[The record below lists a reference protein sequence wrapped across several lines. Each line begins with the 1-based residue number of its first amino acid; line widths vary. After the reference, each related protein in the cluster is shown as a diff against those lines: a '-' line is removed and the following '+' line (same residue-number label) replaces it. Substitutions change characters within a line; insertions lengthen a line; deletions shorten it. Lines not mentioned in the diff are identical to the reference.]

1 MICRCD
7 LGRATHIHLTAH
19 RYDFLLTKPRFPV
32 DITGARSALEA
43 HPILTSMSD
52 EGCFHE
58 QSGLR
63 LPLGIY
69 NVSISRV
76 TDKLIRLCRRVET
89 YFNAPNTVN
98 PEGDDREVLLEIIDY
113 TELSIYAAA
122 EHVDDVKSI
131 CTGFF
136 THTSIRDKNQAYRA
150 LEKAVKQH
158 KHLVASAANAIK
170 HQQSRIRLATIEFK
184 DEKHV
189 GALHGFF
196 IEGVANGVICP
207 SSTFH
212 RSNKLFSLTSLVWEI
227 VLFLLLVSR
236 DLATFLR
243 SVCVQ
248 REGPVKV
255 ASEQFARAVVAAAR
269 LPIYDF
275 GEPHPFSKATI
286 ELKVPEPFQDL
297 LDSSLYGSIRS
308 GWSMS
313 SRPSFGE
320 LVCQYE
326 GDGKTKSFQL
336 FQPESVS
343 FQHWT

>member
-1 MICRCD
+1 M
-7 LGRATHIHLTAH
+7 
-19 RYDFLLTKPRFPV
+19 TKPRFPI
-32 DITGARSALEA
+32 DITSGISALEA
-43 HPILTSMSD
+43 HPILTALSD

-58 QSGLR
+58 QFGLR

-89 YFNAPNTVN
+89 YFNAPDTVD
-98 PEGDDREVLLEIIDY
+98 PQGDTREVLLEIIDY
-113 TELSIYAAA
+113 IELSLYAAA

-136 THTSIRDKNQAYRA
+136 KHTSVRDKDQAYRA

-158 KHLVASAANAIK
+158 KHFVASAANAIK

-184 DEKHV
+184 DEGHV
-189 GALHGFF
+189 GALHGYF
-196 IEGVANGVICP
+196 IEGVASGVIGP

-212 RSNKLFSLTSLVWEI
+212 KSKKLFSLTSLAWEI

-236 DLATFLR
+236 DLAIFLR
-243 SVCVQ
+243 SVGVQ
-248 REGPVKV
+248 REGPVRV
-255 ASEQFARAVVAAAR
+255 TSEQFAKAIVAAAR

-275 GEPHPFSKATI
+275 GEAHPFSKAAI
-286 ELKVPEPFQDL
+286 ELKASETSLHL
-297 LDSSLYGSIRS
+297 LDSSLYGSIRH
-308 GWSMS
+308 GWSIS
-313 SRPSFGE
+313 STPAFGQ
-320 LVCQYE
+320 LTSQYE
-326 GDGKTKSFQL
+326 GDGKTKQFE
-336 FQPESVS
+336 FFHPESVS